1 MRRKF
6 LILVISLLLIPI
18 VMMIGQS
25 SWVII
30 GEKTTNIDSKYYP
43 FDINWHQETIYNGQ
57 PQQITVTPDENYE
70 YNDCTYTY
78 YDSESNLLSGNP
90 KNAGTYYC
98 DVTYNTEQIAYVEFV
113 INKKPLTITANSNS
127 ITYGDILSGNGVT
140 YSGFVEGEDESV
152 LEGTLSYT
160 SNYDNSSSTSRDAGT
175 YDLIPT
181 GLSNP
186 NYEITFVKNTLNV
199 NKKNTEFTWSN
210 LELVY
215 NGQEQQPSCNMNT
228 TLYGDS
234 TQITVNGKG
243 KDVGSYDVNISNN
256 LKNYNLVENAT
267 NSYNST
273 FNITSR
279 TIDASWSTTNT
290 FVYDGNQKT
299 VAVTLNDGG
308 TSKEISTITG
318 ETVTPIIQYSL
329 KDANSWTETAPTNA
343 GTYDV
348 KIVGF
353 KVNGS
358 VTNNYVISSTTATT
372 TMKINKADIDMT
384 GVSFSNQTISYDGKS
399 HTIEVSGTL
408 PAGITSVTYTNDK
421 GTTPGNQ
428 LTDPGSIVITA
439 HFNVDDNHNS
449 VSDMQATL
457 TITNKKKV
465 KFIISG
471 GTYTYDGESHPAGII
486 TYVDGVESTLPSG
499 ITTTVLYKV
508 GTSTP
513 TTNAPKNAGTYE
525 IVFNAQIGSTV
536 ADLYELEKDNTI
548 NNDGKIIIN
557 PMSIYLVSGNIE
569 IDYSSDNQTYS
580 NFTSAAEDK
589 IRFTK
594 TNGDDITL
602 KKDTDYN
609 ISGMHDGTFSY
620 GDEIVSG
627 LDTSMK
633 SVVVGSTYQAKITTS
648 GNYIIANSNY
658 KIIKYK
664 TAMIGDKYYTIEDA
678 LTLINSGDITFE
690 GNASSA
696 STYVTTAFSNLT
708 IGQGY
713 PYSSKTYE
721 VDRRNII
728 VAQSSGSSSDYTK
741 VEATSPSTSYV
752 YSCLYISSGITLN
765 VNSGSTISIRGVLS
779 GRGLIGDHG
788 VIVNSGII
796 NMNSGST
803 LTSYGYLKNSK
814 DNNGVIN
821 LYSDSKAYDVMAM
834 LDYSSAGDTLK
845 LKNANVFP
853 ILSWFLQNISC
864 KTKVYNGAEL
874 LCNSSIWGNT
884 AGFHHVTVSIIGKNS
899 SASNCLFRPN
909 SKSSSSDYILKET
922 VITKNNIN
930 DIICYNN
937 QVTSRDSINQMDNI
951 EIHGNYDDNSVKVT
965 LSGISMQTSTSIPI
979 PIPYMN
985 IIVSKNSILNISNS
999 SFVFLPGTSLVVETN
1014 AVLNINSGSYM
1025 AFDRYESGTSSLCSF
1040 FAGKYLNSTSKKSSV
1055 LLNNG
1060 TINGQGSLGGI
1071 VDVTSENAYLNAS
1084 NYEVS
1089 SIKIKSGNNA
1099 AATIS
1104 KYSLIGNVASNA
1116 NSTFTS
1122 GTAYGSS
1129 LVDSTYTWFIASNV
1143 KEFKVQFY
1151 DDPDLTTLLA
1161 EKTLTVVNKDSYTLT
1176 GTEFTPTKTHYLF
1189 KGWKDENGNII
1200 SDNSIT
1206 LTDTSVIT
1214 KLYAYWEK
1222 VQYELYYQAGY
1233 GTNEDGTPVY
1243 VTEGTTLSNVLTSFT
1258 ISDFVDGNIN
1268 ITTTAAYN
1276 DKVFNGWYLGIN
1288 STDYPTSIKS
1298 TFTLSMLNAFVD
1310 NFNSTMIPLYCYFTD
1325 TEYFNIIINDDKNNY
1340 STNVRIE
1347 GGKTLQNTGNAITD
1361 TTSKLQNDLNSSF
1374 YFSCFKDSEGNSYT
1388 ISQINALE
1396 IIKNMEFTAEYI
1408 NKCSVTVSKDSGRYT
1423 PTGTL
1428 KITGYPDITFDGTKS
1443 ITKYVLLN
1451 TTVSFTF
1458 GNNIET
1464 VKCNNSTYNSGDEV
1478 IITGDTTFKITA
1490 TCIVAGTLITLADGT
1505 QKKVEDLV
1513 IGDQLIVFNHETGKY
1528 DVAPLL
1534 VNVHANEEISYYNVI
1549 NLYFD
1554 NGNVLRI
1561 VAEHGL
1567 FDKDL
1572 NKYVYI
1578 TEDNA
1583 HDYIGHRFVST
1594 TYENGEYVNTF
1605 TKLVKCEITY
1615 EYIKVY
1621 NPASVWHINLV
1632 AENMLTLSAGMVNLF
1647 EYDNNMK
1654 YDEQQMKEDIEKY
1667 GLYTYDDFKD
1677 YVTIDV
1683 FNAFPFKYYKVAVGK
1698 GLFTFE
1704 EIIGLINYYYDSNSL
1719 N

>member
-43 FDINWHQETIYNGQ
+43 FDINWYQQTTYNGKE
-57 PQQITVTPDENYE
+57 QQITLTPDEGYD

-78 YDSESNLLSGNP
+78 YDSNRVELANNP
-90 KNAGTYYC
+90 KNAGTYYAK
-98 DVTYNTEQIAYVEFV
+98 VQYNSEEIAYVEFV
-113 INKKPLTITANSNS
+113 INQKPLTITANSNS

-140 YSGFVEGEDESV
+140 YSGFVEGENESV

-160 SNYDNSSSTSRDAGT
+160 SNYDNSNSTSRDVGT

-181 GLSNP
+181 GLSNS

-273 FNITSR
+273 FTITAR

-299 VAVTLNDGG
+299 VAVTLNDGN
-308 TSKEISTITG
+308 TSNEISTITG

-358 VTNNYVISSTTATT
+358 VTNNYVINSTTATT
-372 TMKINKADIDMT
+372 TMTINKADIDMT
-384 GVSFSNQTISYDGKS
+384 GVSFKNQTISYDGKS

-408 PAGITSVTYTNDK
+408 PEGITSVTYTNDK

-449 VSDMQATL
+449 VSDMKATL

-465 KFIISG
+465 KFTISG
-471 GTYTYDGESHPAGII
+471 GTYTYDGSSHAAGII

-499 ITTTVLYKV
+499 ITTTVLYKA
-508 GTSTP
+508 GTSTSA
-513 TTNAPKNAGTYE
+513 TAPINAGTYE
-525 IVFNAQIGSTV
+525 IVFNASIGSTV

-569 IDYSSDNQTYS
+569 IEYSSDNQLYS
-580 NFTSAAEDK
+580 NFISAAEDQ
-589 IRFTK
+589 IRFT
-594 TNGDDITL
+594 NSEGEAITL
-602 KKDTDYN
+602 TKDTDYN
-609 ISGMHDGTFSY
+609 ISGMHDGTFAY

-627 LDTSMK
+627 LDTSMT
-633 SVVVGSTYQAKITTS
+633 SVVGSTYQAKITTS
-648 GNYIIANSNY
+648 GNYKIANSNY

-664 TAMIGDKYYTIEDA
+664 TAKIGLSFYTVEDA
-678 LTLINSGDITFE
+678 INNGSGTIIFA
-690 GNASSA
+690 GNATSA
-696 STYVTTAFSNLT
+696 TTYVTTAFSNLT

-713 PYSSKTYE
+713 PYSSKIY
-721 VDRRNII
+721 
-728 VAQSSGSSSDYTK
+728 
-741 VEATSPSTSYV
+741 
-752 YSCLYISSGITLN
+752 N
-765 VNSGSTISIRGVLS
+765 VNSRSLIVPYEDSTNECNANDKSNPSANTGNVYSALIIPSSITIYLKGTSSFVAAANIGYNMSVSTTYALNRGVIMNYGTINAAS
-779 GRGLIGDHG
+779 GCSVKG
-788 VIVNSGII
+788 
-796 NMNSGST
+796 
-803 LTSYGYLKNSK
+803 YGYIK
-814 DNNGVIN
+814 GTGTIN
-821 LYSDSKAYDVMAM
+821 LASGATAIDCMSVYDFPGG
-834 LDYSSAGDTLK
+834 SAAKDMYTS
-845 LKNANVFP
+845 VFP
-853 ILSWFLQNISC
+853 TNAWSIHNISC
-864 KTKVYNGAEL
+864 DTIINVGASL
-874 LCNSSIWGNT
+874 K
-884 AGFHHVTVSIIGKNS
+884 GFAYFVLSNQSLSTTIDVIGTTS
-899 SASNCLFRPN
+899 TSNCLYKLSEGYIKKRA
-909 SKSSSSDYILKET
+909 SKAATVSSET
-922 VITKNNIN
+922 SLTSIN
-930 DIICYNN
+930 GRN
-937 QVTSRDSINQMDNI
+937 QVKGQRDII
-951 EIHGNYDDNSVKVT
+951 EIHGKCVDAEMKISVSI
-965 LSGISMQTSTSIPI
+965 LIISVNMKTSTTIPV
-979 PIPYMN
+979 PIGYMD
-985 IIVSKNSILNISNS
+985 ILVASGSELSLSKSDYM
-999 SFVFLPGTSLVVETN
+999 FLPGSSF
-1014 AVLNINSGSYM
+1014 II
-1025 AFDRYESGTSSLCSF
+1025 ESGATVTIGSNVDFATFSLSNAQTNVSGRGFYNYCVDKVDPKIIIN
-1040 FAGKYLNSTSKKSSV
+1040 GTLNSNGNIGLENIATTEEGAILNLGNSALTGSFVSMNSTADPYYYSGTTTS
-1055 LLNNG
+1055 
-1060 TINGQGSLGGI
+1060 TGI
-1071 VDVTSENAYLNAS
+1071 VDGTSTELSS
-1084 NYEVS
+1084 NSYVS
-1089 SIKIKSGNNA
+1089 VNSGGSCYWTITEDIKK
-1099 AATIS
+1099 
-1104 KYSLIGNVASNA
+1104 
-1116 NSTFTS
+1116 
-1122 GTAYGSS
+1122 
-1129 LVDSTYTWFIASNV
+1129 
-1143 KEFKVQFY
+1143 FKVQFY
-1151 DDPDLTTLLA
+1151 DDSDLTTLLA

-1176 GTEFTPTKTHYLF
+1176 GSEFTPTKTHYVF

-1200 SDNSIT
+1200 SDNSII

-1214 KLYAYWEK
+1214 KLYAYWEE

-1243 VTEGTTLSNVLTSFT
+1243 VTEDTTLSNVLTSFT

-1310 NFNSTMIPLYCYFTD
+1310 KFNSTMIPLYCYFTD

-1340 STNVRIE
+1340 ITNVTIE
-1347 GGKTLQNTGNAITD
+1347 GGKTLQNTGNRIVD
-1361 TTSKLQNDLNSSF
+1361 TTSSLQNDLKSPY
-1374 YFSCFKDSEGNSYT
+1374 YFSCFKDSEGKSYT
-1388 ISQINALE
+1388 ISEINALE
-1396 IIKNMEFTAEYI
+1396 ITKNMEFTAEYI
-1408 NKCSVTVSKDSGRYT
+1408 NKCSVTVKKISGDNT

-1428 KITGYPDITFDGTKS
+1428 NITGSESIPFDGS
-1443 ITKYVLLN
+1443 EITKYVLSN

-1458 GNNIET
+1458 GNNIDT
-1464 VKCNNSTYNSGDEV
+1464 VKYNGDTYNSGNPV
-1478 IITGDTTFKITA
+1478 TITVNTTFEITS
-1490 TCIVAGTLITLADGT
+1490 TSSGGCLVAGTLITLADGT

-1578 TEDNA
+1578 TENNA
-1583 HDYIGHRFVST
+1583 HYYIGHRFVST

-1647 EYDNNMK
+1647 EYDSNMK